1 MFAWSG
7 VVLALPASTFGANP
21 LAFSAL
27 RFLPETA
34 WGGVLMAIGLLQSYA
49 VARNHIHCRRMAA
62 LAALF
67 MAASLALLYFL
78 PNPVSI
84 GVPGWGVWAVANA
97 WVVWCLGAGPR
108 PGRGGRA
115 AA

>member
-7 VVLALPASTFGANP
+7 CVLVLPASTFGANP

-27 RFLPETA
+27 YFLPETA
-34 WGGVLMAIGLLQSYA
+34 WGGILMAIGLVQSYA
-49 VARNHIHCRRMAA
+49 VARSHDNARRVAA
-62 LAALF
+62 LLALF

-84 GVPGWGVWAVANA
+84 GVPGWGVWAGANA
-97 WVVWCLGAGPR
+97 WALWCLGPWD
-108 PGRGGRA
+108 GRRHGA
-115 AA
+115 